1 MIQTKSKVTVNQP
14 AKNKIASQKTLKEV
28 FPISI
33 NNFVLRFL
41 LIIALV
47 LMLAGFIT
55 GCEPEEVA
63 PPEEAEVNVTA
74 GEGYFDP
81 DVITV
86 DQGQDVT
93 VVVENVTEE
102 YHTFTIDELD
112 VDVSIEP
119 GAQEEVTF
127 TAADEGSFEFYCDEP
142 GHRDAGMYGYLE
154 VGEETDT
161 PEPDDND
168 NNGVY

>member
-1 MIQTKSKVTVNQP
+1 MIRTKSKVTVNQP
-14 AKNKIASQKTLKEV
+14 AKNKIASQKPLKEV

-55 GCEPEEVA
+55 GCEPEEVV

-142 GHRDAGMYGYLE
+142 GHRDDGMYGYLE